1 MLLGLISDTHG
12 HLAYTLDAVR
22 MLREFDVTLVL
33 HCGDIGSAAVIEA
46 LAEWPTHYVFGNCDR
61 GLENSLRGAIERVGH
76 TCHERFGEL
85 ELEGLRV
92 AWLHGDDERRLAATL
107 SGGQYHVVCSGHTHV
122 ARSARTG
129 DTLAINPGAV
139 YRANPRSVAVLEL
152 PSRELTSLPL
162 SS

>member
-12 HLAYTLDAVR
+12 HVAFTLEAVR
-22 MLREFDVTLVL
+22 MLRDFDVAQIL
-33 HCGDIGSAAVIEA
+33 HCGDIGTGAVVEA

-61 GLENSLRGAIERVGH
+61 GLENSLRSAIERTGH

-92 AWLHGDDERRLAATL
+92 AWLHGDDERRLAQTIA
-107 SGGQYHVVCSGHTHV
+107 GGQYQVVCSGHTHV
-122 ARSARTG
+122 AKQSWSS

-139 YRANPRSVAVLEL
+139 FRANPRSVAVLDL
-152 PSRELTSLPL
+152 PSRELTGLPL
-162 SS
+162 S